1 MAYLDLM
8 RDRATLQQSVK
19 VADGYGGTE
28 TWTNRISFP
37 CIARQMSAAKL
48 VTYKR
53 TGSEL
58 GITFE
63 VDDRITRTQSKLSL
77 YDLLIEP
84 DQRAYRILFQNTRTM
99 TIVGTTKL
107 SQNVHNTMSM
117 VLQIDT
123 IEAPE
128 RVGRMDA

>member
-8 RDRATLQQSVK
+8 RDRATLQQSVET
-19 VADGYGGTE
+19 ADGYGGTE
-28 TWTNRISFP
+28 VWTDRVSFP

-48 VTYKR
+48 VTYGR
-53 TGSEL
+53 TGAEL

-77 YDLLIEP
+77 YELLIEP
-84 DQRAYRILFQNTRTM
+84 DQDAYRILFQNTRTM
-99 TIVGTTKL
+99 SIVGTTKL
-107 SQNVHNTMSM
+107 SQNIHNTMSM
-117 VLQIDT
+117 VLHIDT